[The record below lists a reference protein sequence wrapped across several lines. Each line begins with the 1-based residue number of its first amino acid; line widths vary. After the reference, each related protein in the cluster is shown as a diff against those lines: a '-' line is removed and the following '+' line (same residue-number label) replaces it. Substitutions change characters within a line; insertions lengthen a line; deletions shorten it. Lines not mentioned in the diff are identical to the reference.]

1 MTPGGTVLTLVHF
14 TGNGVINKGANPQ
27 AKLFKSGM
35 YFYGSTLEGGL
46 NNRGTVFRMT
56 SNGTLGTMVH
66 MSAADGAGSNGAGP
80 WDVVLGTDGALFGT
94 TRAGGTTGDGTFF
107 RLTVNSSMSTRFNF
121 SGTDGSLPIAG
132 VILGGDGNF
141 YGTTK
146 LGGPGGTQGSGTVFK
161 ITPAGVLTTLTSF
174 TGDTAGSKG
183 TALFGEL
190 EPDGNGGF
198 LGVTNSGGAFGVGTV
213 FRVTPAGAITTLV
226 EFTGKTGAAKGTNP
240 QAGLVKHTDGNFYGV
255 TRLGGSTDNG
265 TIFKLTPAG
274 VFTTL
279 VEFTGNTGAKKGIT
293 PGASLRSGADGNL
306 YGTTEKGGAGGY
318 GTVFRMTPAG
328 VLTTLVEFTGV
339 SGAALGNGPTGAL
352 VIGADGSFYGTTALG
367 GDPALDDLGQPQIP
381 NGSGTV
387 FSLTTSGTFTS
398 LVKFTAKAGSRPG
411 AVPLAGLM
419 RASDGSLYGTTSQGG
434 ANSVGT
440 IFKLTQAGV
449 FSTVFEFK
457 TTGAVTGLNPGGK
470 LTEAADG
477 NFYSTTLKGGA
488 TGDGTIFRMTPAGVV
503 SNVLEFTGSGGAAP
517 GGTPGQLLLPSAEGH
532 LYGTTAGGGLT
543 SSGSPAGGGQIYRLR
558 FGPTPVT
565 QAATGT
571 VNTTATLNGTINP
584 NGDATSATFEYG
596 TDPALATFTTVNA
609 GTTTAGT
616 TAEPVTA
623 PLTGLTPGV
632 TYYFRVTGLNAS
644 NTQRQRGAILSFTPT
659 PLTDLEVW
667 RQQWFGT
674 TEDSGNAAN
683 MFDADNDGL
692 VNLVEY
698 AFGLNPTLAGSNAL
712 PEPVITGGFFQITF
726 TGVAGI
732 RYDVEWSPS
741 MEEGTWD
748 FLNDT
753 GSGAQHIFRIPTST
767 GGKLFLRMKVSV
779 LE

>member
-1 MTPGGTVLTLVHF
+1 
-14 TGNGVINKGANPQ
+14 
-27 AKLFKSGM
+27 
-35 YFYGSTLEGGL
+35 
-46 NNRGTVFRMT
+46 
-56 SNGTLGTMVH
+56 
-66 MSAADGAGSNGAGP
+66 
-80 WDVVLGTDGALFGT
+80 
-94 TRAGGTTGDGTFF
+94 
-107 RLTVNSSMSTRFNF
+107 
-121 SGTDGSLPIAG
+121 
-132 VILGGDGNF
+132 
-141 YGTTK
+141 
-146 LGGPGGTQGSGTVFK
+146 
-161 ITPAGVLTTLTSF
+161 
-174 TGDTAGSKG
+174 
-183 TALFGEL
+183 
-190 EPDGNGGF
+190 
-198 LGVTNSGGAFGVGTV
+198 
-213 FRVTPAGAITTLV
+213 
-226 EFTGKTGAAKGTNP
+226 
-240 QAGLVKHTDGNFYGV
+240 
-255 TRLGGSTDNG
+255 
-265 TIFKLTPAG
+265 
-274 VFTTL
+274 
-279 VEFTGNTGAKKGIT
+279 
-293 PGASLRSGADGNL
+293 
-306 YGTTEKGGAGGY
+306 
-318 GTVFRMTPAG
+318 
-328 VLTTLVEFTGV
+328 
-339 SGAALGNGPTGAL
+339 
-352 VIGADGSFYGTTALG
+352 
-367 GDPALDDLGQPQIP
+367 
-381 NGSGTV
+381 
-387 FSLTTSGTFTS
+387 
-398 LVKFTAKAGSRPG
+398 
-411 AVPLAGLM
+411 
-419 RASDGSLYGTTSQGG
+419 
-434 ANSVGT
+434 
-440 IFKLTQAGV
+440 
-449 FSTVFEFK
+449 
-457 TTGAVTGLNPGGK
+457 
-470 LTEAADG
+470 
-477 NFYSTTLKGGA
+477 
-488 TGDGTIFRMTPAGVV
+488 
-503 SNVLEFTGSGGAAP
+503 
-517 GGTPGQLLLPSAEGH
+517 
-532 LYGTTAGGGLT
+532 
-543 SSGSPAGGGQIYRLR
+543 
-558 FGPTPVT
+558 VT

-712 PEPVITGGFFQITF
+712 PGPVITGGFFQITF